1 MGSPAVLDF
10 EALLAPIPGEKA
22 AGADLRQD
30 VSSSAEYYRIKDA
43 RSAARAAERQG
54 EFGSVIGMAEAQV
67 WRPII
72 EDASQALTQRTKDLE
87 LVAWLIEA
95 LVRAEGFAGLRD
107 GLRLARELVERYW
120 DGLYPTPDEDG
131 VATKVSP
138 IAGLNGS
145 GAEGTLVAP
154 LARIPITEGKSVEPF
169 SIWTVRAALAV
180 EKLPAKDKEA
190 KLKEGALGM
199 EAVAKAVRESN
210 PAFLVNLVADIEE
223 SQAELKALG
232 AKLDACCGGDAP
244 PTSALADALTAA
256 RDMVRDIARE
266 VLASAATQG
275 AKAAE
280 ATASAA
286 AAAAAPAS
294 AGSSA
299 APAAPAAPVIQ
310 TEVHSRDDA
319 FRLVT
324 LVAEYFR
331 AHEPHTP
338 ITLLLERASRWGRM
352 SLPELLAELIPNDA
366 ARTTFA
372 QMTGIEFPKPQ
383 K

>member
-10 EALLAPIPGEKA
+10 EALLAPIAGEKA
-22 AGADLRQD
+22 TGADLRQD

-43 RSAARAAERQG
+43 RSAARASERQG

-72 EDASQALTQRTKDLE
+72 EDASHALAQRTKDLE
-87 LVAWLIEA
+87 IVAWLIEA

-169 SIWTVRAALAV
+169 SLWTVRAAMGV
-180 EKLPAKDKEA
+180 EKLPAKEKEA

-199 EAVAKAVRESN
+199 EAVAKAVRETS
-210 PAFLVNLVADIEE
+210 PAFLVSLIADIEE
-223 SQAELKALG
+223 AQLELKALG
-232 AKLDACCGGDAP
+232 AKLDACCGADSPPSSAIGDALG
-244 PTSALADALTAA
+244 SA

-266 VLASAATQG
+266 VLASAAAQG
-275 AKAAE
+275 AKAAD
-280 ATASAA
+280 AAASSAA
-286 AAAAAPAS
+286 AAEASASVGGAAVVAAPS
-294 AGSSA
+294 
-299 APAAPAAPVIQ
+299 APVIQ
-310 TEVHSRDDA
+310 TEIQSREDA
-319 FRLVT
+319 FRLVE

-352 SLPELLAELIPNDA
+352 TLPELLAELIPNDA
-366 ARTTFA
+366 ARITFS